1 MADIGKTVKEDLG
14 TEHEGSQQ
22 GGDEHRDQHEAE
34 G

>member
-1 MADIGKTVKEDLG
+1 MADIGSQRNLG